1 LDTSSSDE
9 LPCVEEWRPPT
20 VDEVPPDAA
29 PPSWATTPTMILA
42 SVRIDLVFASC
53 DTLDAPALA
62 VSRLA

>member
-1 LDTSSSDE
+1 
-9 LPCVEEWRPPT
+9 
-20 VDEVPPDAA
+20 
-29 PPSWATTPTMILA
+29 MILA